1 MKCGVRISKSEL
13 GDMFFY
19 VIVNLI
25 SVIACEFAFASRKTM
40 GITCVKDFVITY
52 NYKIVPYMAM
62 PVIMLL
68 LISYFRRM
76 YDDNRMVRYVNI
88 RNFYI
93 SVIGGGIGRIVLY
106 VVIMA
111 VWVFIGGVVSTH
123 GIIDNW
129 QSKNAMAKRVYGAY
143 LTDTKFITVF
153 SGIFIT
159 LILMMIIN
167 MEMLMIIHRYIHSW
181 IAGYFICIVLNLYM
195 LVEQGNARVLKTFIT
210 YRVYQN
216 GWRYSSL
223 VYMAVIVAVLLMV
236 ILLMGKCD
244 SLRRNR

>member
-1 MKCGVRISKSEL
+1 MKWRIWKRPPEWKKISL
-13 GDMFFY
+13 Y
-19 VIVNLI
+19 VV
-25 SVIACEFAFASRKTM
+25 VILVSLFVCEFAFAARKVK
-40 GITCVKDFVITY
+40 GVTCVKDFIITY
-52 NYKIVPYMAM
+52 NYRVVPYIAI
-62 PVIMLL
+62 PVIMVL

-106 VVIMA
+106 VVIMT
-111 VWVFIGGVVSTH
+111 VWVFIGGVVSTN

-244 SLRRNR
+244 SLRRSR

>member
-1 MKCGVRISKSEL
+1 
-13 GDMFFY
+13 
-19 VIVNLI
+19 
-25 SVIACEFAFASRKTM
+25 
-40 GITCVKDFVITY
+40 
-52 NYKIVPYMAM
+52 
-62 PVIMLL
+62 
-68 LISYFRRM
+68 
-76 YDDNRMVRYVNI
+76 
-88 RNFYI
+88 
-93 SVIGGGIGRIVLY
+93 
-106 VVIMA
+106 MA

-223 VYMAVIVAVLLMV
+223 VYMAVIVAVLLMI

>member
-1 MKCGVRISKSEL
+1 MKWRIWKRPPEWKKISL
-13 GDMFFY
+13 Y
-19 VIVNLI
+19 AVVILVSLF
-25 SVIACEFAFASRKTM
+25 VCEFAFAARKAK
-40 GITCVKDFVITY
+40 GVTCVKDFIITY
-52 NYKIVPYMAM
+52 NYRVVPYIAI
-62 PVIMLL
+62 P
-68 LISYFRRM
+68 
-76 YDDNRMVRYVNI
+76 
-88 RNFYI
+88 
-93 SVIGGGIGRIVLY
+93 
-106 VVIMA
+106 VIMA

>member
-1 MKCGVRISKSEL
+1 MV
-13 GDMFFY
+13 
-19 VIVNLI
+19 
-25 SVIACEFAFASRKTM
+25 
-40 GITCVKDFVITY
+40 
-52 NYKIVPYMAM
+52 
-62 PVIMLL
+62 L

-210 YRVYQN
+210 YRVYLN
-216 GWRYSSL
+216 GWSYSSL
-223 VYMAVIVAVLLMV
+223 VYMAVIVAVLFMV
-236 ILLMGKCD
+236 ISLMGKCD
-244 SLRRNR
+244 SLRRSR

>member
-1 MKCGVRISKSEL
+1 
-13 GDMFFY
+13 
-19 VIVNLI
+19 
-25 SVIACEFAFASRKTM
+25 
-40 GITCVKDFVITY
+40 
-52 NYKIVPYMAM
+52 
-62 PVIMLL
+62 
-68 LISYFRRM
+68 M

-223 VYMAVIVAVLLMV
+223 VYMAVIVAVLLMI